1 MVEQSWV
8 YRLLAPKEN
17 EHWRTMGFPSKILE
31 RTKYRFGVVLGDFG
45 ENSMKWGFVL
55 DWRLSGR
62 RGNSVA
68 GYLYL

>member
-1 MVEQSWV
+1 
-8 YRLLAPKEN
+8 
-17 EHWRTMGFPSKILE
+17 MGFPSKILE